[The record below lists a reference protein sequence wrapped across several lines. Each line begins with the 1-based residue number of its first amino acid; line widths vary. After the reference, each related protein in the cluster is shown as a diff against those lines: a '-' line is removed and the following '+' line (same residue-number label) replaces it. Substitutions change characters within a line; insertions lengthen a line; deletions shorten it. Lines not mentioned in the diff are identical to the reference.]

1 MLKPVAILSVL
12 VLVLTLG
19 TSCTCSKT
27 SDQYCIITRISGV
40 VTVLPEGSNTWT
52 EVEVDAQLRSGDRI
66 RTSNNSSAVV
76 TFFEGSVIELKS
88 NTEIGITELI
98 IEVGPKST
106 TISLE
111 QAIGTTINRV
121 QKLVDTASS
130 YEIKTPSAVAAVR
143 GTEYEV
149 EVLSDST
156 TTVIV
161 TEGSVCVT
169 AQEVSVVVNDNEQT
183 TVLPGEPP
191 STPVPISQ
199 RGGK

>member
-1 MLKPVAILSVL
+1 MLKPVAIFL
-12 VLVLTLG
+12 VLVLLLTLG
-19 TSCTCSKT
+19 TACTCSKA
-27 SDQYCIITRISGV
+27 SDQYCTITGISGT
-40 VTVLPEGSNTWT
+40 VTVLLEDSIAWT
-52 EVEVDAQLRSGDRI
+52 EAEINTQLRAGDRI
-66 RTSNNSSAVV
+66 RTTDNSSAII
-76 TFFEGSVIELKS
+76 TFFEGSVIELES
-88 NTEIGITELI
+88 NTEVGITELI

-111 QAIGTTINRV
+111 QVIGTTINRV

-130 YEIKTPSAVAAVR
+130 YEIETPSAVAAVR

-149 EVLSDST
+149 VVRSDST

-161 TEGSVCVT
+161 TEGNVSVT
-169 AQEVSVVVNDNEQT
+169 AQGVSVLVSDNEQT

-191 STPVPISQ
+191 GIPVPATV

>member
-1 MLKPVAILSVL
+1 MLKPVAIFLLL
-12 VLVLTLG
+12 VLLLTLG
-19 TSCTCSKT
+19 TACTCSKI
-27 SDQYCIITRISGV
+27 SDQYCTITRISGV
-40 VTVLPEGSNTWT
+40 VTVLPVGSIAWT
-52 EVEVDAQLRSGDRI
+52 EAEVDTQLRAGDRI
-66 RTSNNSSAVV
+66 RTTDNSSAII

-88 NTEIGITELI
+88 NTEVGITELI

-111 QAIGTTINRV
+111 QTIGTTINRV

-130 YEIKTPSAVAAVR
+130 YEIDTPSAVAAVR

-149 EVLSDST
+149 VVLSDST

-161 TEGSVCVT
+161 TEGNVSVT
-169 AQEVSVVVNDNEQT
+169 AQGVSVLVSDDEQT

-191 STPVPISQ
+191 STPTPL